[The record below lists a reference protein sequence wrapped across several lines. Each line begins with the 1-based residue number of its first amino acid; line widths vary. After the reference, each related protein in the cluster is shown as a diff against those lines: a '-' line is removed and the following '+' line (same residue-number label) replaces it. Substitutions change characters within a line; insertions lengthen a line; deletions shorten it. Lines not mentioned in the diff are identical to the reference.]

1 MDVQSLGFRTDLALL
16 QYGGTLVDDGG
27 THLVVR
33 TPRLPTFFWGN
44 FLLLGAPPPADQIDH
59 WVHVFRAEFP
69 DAAHVAFGI
78 DRPGDGDLTALSD
91 AGLAVESDITLI
103 TTSVRPPRHG
113 ATDVGAAV
121 GSGAVEVRPLEGDAD
136 WDQQVELSLAGDVA
150 PHVTREFST
159 GRDRGYRG
167 LIEAGHGR
175 WWGAFLSG
183 RLVASLG
190 IVGAGA
196 GLARFQHVKTHPDH
210 RNRGLAGTLIHRA
223 GRDAL
228 DDLGAERLVMVADP
242 DYLAIRLY
250 RSLGFVDAEPQVGAS
265 LLPPG

>member
-1 MDVQSLGFRTDLALL
+1 MDVRSLGFRTDLALL
-16 QYGGTLVDDGG
+16 QYGGTVVTDEGS
-27 THLVVR
+27 HLVVR
-33 TPRLPTFFWGN
+33 TPQLPTFFWGN
-44 FLLLGAPPPADQIDH
+44 FLLLAAPPPAGQVDH
-59 WVHVFRAEFP
+59 WVDVFHSEFP
-69 DAAHVAFGI
+69 AAAHLAFGI
-78 DRPGDGDLTALSD
+78 DRPGDGDLTPLSE
-91 AGLAVESDITLI
+91 AGLTVESDITL
-103 TTSVRPPRHG
+103 TATSVRPPRHH
-113 ATDVGAAV
+113 AADE
-121 GSGAVEVRPLEGDAD
+121 GTLVRPLEGDAD
-136 WDQQVELSLAGDVA
+136 WDQQVELSLSGDID

-159 GRDRGYRG
+159 GRDRAYRG

-190 IVGAGA
+190 IVQAGA

-223 GRDAL
+223 SRDAF

-250 RSLGFVDAEPQVGAS
+250 RSLGFADAEPQVGAS
-265 LLPPG
+265 RLPPI

>member
-16 QYGGTLVDDGG
+16 QYGGTLVEDGG

-59 WVHVFRAEFP
+59 WVDVFRAEFP
-69 DAAHVAFGI
+69 DASHVAFGI
-78 DRPGDGDLTALSD
+78 DRPSDGDLAPLCD
-91 AGLAVESDITLI
+91 AGLTVDSDITLT
-103 TTSVRPPRHG
+103 TTSVRPPRRS
-113 ATDVGAAV
+113 ATEVGA
-121 GSGAVEVRPLEGDAD
+121 GEVRPLEGNAD
-136 WDQQVELSLAGDVA
+136 WDQQVELSMAGDID

-159 GRDRGYRG
+159 GRDRAYRG

-175 WWGAFLSG
+175 WWGAFLGG

-190 IVGAGA
+190 IVEAGA

-228 DDLGAERLVMVADP
+228 ENLGAERLVMVADP

-265 LLPPG
+265 LLPPP